1 MIIEIFCKLNQFVY
15 LKCDYF
21 CRMNFTEDIDN
32 CLPVLRSGGVILYPT
47 DTVWG
52 LGCDATNEAA
62 VQKIFSIK
70 QREESKALIVLLA
83 DERDIIKYVS
93 QPDLRVFDYLQ
104 SAERPTTVIYKG
116 ALGLADNLIAADGSV
131 GIRLVKDEFC
141 RHLIRRF
148 KKPIVSTSANISGQP
163 APPCFSAID
172 NAVLRSVDYVVK
184 YRQNDETQRQPS
196 AVIIWNNDGTIQQ
209 LR

>member
-1 MIIEIFCKLNQFVY
+1 MY

-21 CRMNFTEDIDN
+21 CRMNFTDDIEN
-32 CLPVLRSGGVILYPT
+32 CLHVLRSGGIILYPT

-52 LGCDATNEAA
+52 LGCDATNEIA
-62 VQKIFSIK
+62 VKRIFSIK

-83 DERDIIKYVS
+83 DEREIIKYVA

-104 SAERPTTVIYKG
+104 TVTQPTTVVYKG
-116 ALGLADNLIAADGSV
+116 AIGLADNLIAPDGSIA
-131 GIRLVKDEFC
+131 IRLVQDEFC

-148 KKPIVSTSANISGQP
+148 KKPIVSTSANISGQA
-163 APPCFSAID
+163 APPFFSGID
-172 NAVLRSVDYVVK
+172 DVIRQSVDYIVTF
-184 YRQNDETQRQPS
+184 RQLDETVQQPS
-196 AVIIWNNDGTIQQ
+196 SVILWNNDGTIKK

>member
-1 MIIEIFCKLNQFVY
+1 
-15 LKCDYF
+15 
-21 CRMNFTEDIDN
+21 MNFLDDIEN
-32 CLPVLRSGGVILYPT
+32 CLGILRSGGVILYPT

-62 VQKIFSIK
+62 VKKIFSIK

-83 DERDIIKYVS
+83 DEREIIKYVA

-104 SAERPTTVIYKG
+104 TVTQPTTVVYKD
-116 ALGLADNLIAADGSV
+116 AIGLADNLVAPDGSIA
-131 GIRLVKDEFC
+131 IRLVQDEFC

-163 APPCFSAID
+163 APPFFSGID
-172 NAVLRSVDYVVK
+172 DTIIAAADYVVK
-184 YRQNDETQRQPS
+184 YRQQDETKRQPS
-196 AVIIWNNDGTIQQ
+196 SVILWNEDGTVIK

>member
-1 MIIEIFCKLNQFVY
+1 
-15 LKCDYF
+15 
-21 CRMNFTEDIDN
+21 MNFSEDIEN
-32 CLPVLRSGGVILYPT
+32 CLRVLRSGGVILYPT

-62 VQKIFSIK
+62 VKKIFSIK

-83 DERDIIKYVS
+83 DERDVIKYVA

-104 SAERPTTVIYKG
+104 TVTQPTTVVYKD
-116 ALGLADNLIAADGSV
+116 AIGLADNLIASDGSIA
-131 GIRLVKDEFC
+131 IRLVQDEFC

-163 APPCFSAID
+163 APAFFSGIDDAIIES
-172 NAVLRSVDYVVK
+172 ADYVVT
-184 YRQNDETQRQPS
+184 YRQQDETIRQPS
-196 AVIIWNNDGTIQQ
+196 AVIIWNDDETIKK